1 MHEGGRVNDALAQSL
16 STLIGACATFV
27 LMAAAYYFGP
37 GRRKDRDRDDDDDD
51 RDDNHGHS

>member
-37 GRRKDRDRDDDDDD
+37 GRRKDRDRDDDDD